1 MLSTVKDLQK
11 LDIQRN
17 KLQYIPT
24 ISTFWN
30 YNKNA
35 QRQEFNFFNNGDW
48 FTTNLVGININ
59 VPIWNGGQRQAKIKQ
74 AQLNLSKTENTIS
87 QVKQAIDLQQQVSK
101 ITLVNALS
109 SLDIQDRNVA
119 LAERVYQLTKKK
131 YEQGLG
137 SSFELLQVEQ
147 SLQDAQNN
155 YFQSLYDA
163 VIAKVGLLKSIGK
176 L

>member
-1 MLSTVKDLQK
+1 
-11 LDIQRN
+11 
-17 KLQYIPT
+17 
-24 ISTFWN
+24 
-30 YNKNA
+30 
-35 QRQEFNFFNNGDW
+35 
-48 FTTNLVGININ
+48 
-59 VPIWNGGQRQAKIKQ
+59 
-74 AQLNLSKTENTIS
+74 
-87 QVKQAIDLQQQVSK
+87 
-101 ITLVNALS
+101 
-109 SLDIQDRNVA
+109 VA